1 MEYWYNTTYH
11 VSINTTPFNIVYG
24 MAALPLISYG
34 ENKVSND
41 TVEQQLMVRDIAL
54 VALKEHLTLAQNCMK
69 KFYDQKRREV
79 EFEVGSEVSLKLRPY
94 RQRTLAKKR
103 CERLSPKFY
112 GPYLVIERIGQVAY

>member
-1 MEYWYNTTYH
+1 
-11 VSINTTPFNIVYG
+11 
-24 MAALPLISYG
+24 
-34 ENKVSND
+34 
-41 TVEQQLMVRDIAL
+41 MVRDIAL
-54 VALKEHLTLAQNCMK
+54 VALKEHLTLAQNRMK

-79 EFEVGSEVSLKLRPY
+79 EFEVGSEVFLKLRPY